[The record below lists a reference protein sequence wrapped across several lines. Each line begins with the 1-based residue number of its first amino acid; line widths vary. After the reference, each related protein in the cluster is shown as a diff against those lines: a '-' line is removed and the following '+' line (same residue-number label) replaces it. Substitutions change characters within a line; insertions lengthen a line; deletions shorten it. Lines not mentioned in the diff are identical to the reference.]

1 MSRDVFESFLP
12 PEAMK
17 KMALAG
23 LSNALEGKRV
33 GIKEFA
39 RSVLC
44 ISGYENVEE
53 LMEVLEEVG
62 VFQNPQDMFQ
72 VAVKTLWADFSN
84 IYDQIECQREENLN
98 DKLGRLDRI
107 RDNLQIA
114 IKKSC
119 DNESCNSKYIDKDK
133 TKEELEELFYVLKR
147 DISTW
152 IGVIRGIDNQNRIEF
167 FVRARG
173 NIKAIDTNMRFI
185 HLVLD
190 ALEEIVKIYCI
201 VDTCC
206 GGDGSRL
213 LNTYEQFYREEL
225 LKGDTPNLLN
235 DYDFSEKKEKVEYF
249 LHLEDKAK
257 DVKNIEEYYSKFL
270 RKYKDVTEGY
280 EDISFS
286 K

>member
-1 MSRDVFESFLP
+1 MSRDVLESFLP
-12 PEAMK
+12 PETMK

-114 IKKSC
+114 IEKSC

-185 HLVLD
+185 YLVLD

-225 LKGDTPNLLN
+225 LKGDTPKLLN
-235 DYDFSEKKEKVEYF
+235 DYDFNEKEEYF
-249 LHLEDKAK
+249 LHLKDKVK
-257 DVKNIEEYYSKFL
+257 DVRNIREYYSKL
-270 RKYKDVTEGY
+270 LKEPKDVIEEY

-286 K
+286 Q